1 MFFHINFFIQPTQSE
16 GIACKANNKL
26 AQEII

>member
-16 GIACKANNKL
+16 QIVCKATNKL
-26 AQEII
+26 AQEML

>member
-1 MFFHINFFIQPTQSE
+1 MMFHLPSQTQPTQSE

-26 AQEII
+26 AQEMI